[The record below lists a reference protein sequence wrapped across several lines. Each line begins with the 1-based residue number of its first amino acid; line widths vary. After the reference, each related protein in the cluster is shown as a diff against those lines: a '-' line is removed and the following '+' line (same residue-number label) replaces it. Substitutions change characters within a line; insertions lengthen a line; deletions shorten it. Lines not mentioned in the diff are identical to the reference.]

1 MSQTQDPTD
10 VATVEVLEAAS
21 LMTSLELH
29 TAVMIE
35 RIQGLSG
42 LEQIAAALGVVEA
55 LKRLA
60 TAAQKALNAKL
71 AEEMNKVGVKQVLVG
86 DQVAKKMTREKVQKP
101 KAGFVPVIEAA
112 LEVYEGDVAQLANLI
127 ASDGIKPGAL
137 AKLVGQRKFD
147 ELYSTEWRDIVR
159 NGKPVTMINWI
170 PKHLLEGDADAAE

>member
-1 MSQTQDPTD
+1 MELTPPEAPEID
-10 VATVEVLEAAS
+10 AAS
-21 LMTSLELH
+21 HLTSLELYIS
-29 TAVMIE
+29 VMIE
-35 RIQGLSG
+35 RIES
-42 LEQIAAALGVVEA
+42 LEGIEHIAGALGVVEGV
-55 LKRLA
+55 KRLA
-60 TAAQKALNAKL
+60 SAAQKALNQKL
-71 AEEMNKVGVKQVLVG
+71 AEEMNKAGVKQVLVG
-86 DQVAKKMTREKVQKP
+86 DQVAKKMTREKIQKP

-137 AKLVGQRKFD
+137 ATLVGKTKFD